1 MRRVSDGGQFLVV
14 KDLRASYGKIQ
25 VLWDISFRI
34 QRGEIVALVGSN
46 GAGKTTTLKVI
57 AGLHRPIGG
66 EITFEGQ
73 RIDGLRSSLVV
84 KIGVTLV
91 PEGRQLFPEMTVYE
105 NLLAGAYLL
114 KGKSEI
120 DERLNF
126 VYKIFPVLEE
136 RRRQK
141 AGTLSGGEQ
150 QMLAIGRALM
160 TRPKLLMLDEP
171 SLGIMPKLVDVIL
184 DTLVML
190 RREGITILLVEQNVK
205 AALEISDRGY
215 VIENG
220 RIVLEGKASDLIDSE
235 VVKKAYLAI

>member
-25 VLWDISFRI
+25 VLWDVSFRI

-66 EITFEGQ
+66 EITFEGR

-91 PEGRQLFPEMTVYE
+91 PEGRQLFE

-114 KGKSEI
+114 SGKSEI
-120 DERLNF
+120 NERLNF

-235 VVKKAYLAI
+235 IVKKAYLAI

>member
-1 MRRVSDGGQFLVV
+1 MSDGDQFLTV

-25 VLWDISFRI
+25 VLWDVSFRI

-57 AGLHRPIGG
+57 AGLHRPMGG
-66 EITFEGQ
+66 EIAFEGR
-73 RIDGLRSSLVV
+73 RIDGLRSPSIV

-114 KGKSEI
+114 KDKSEI
-120 DERLNF
+120 NERLNF

-235 VVKKAYLAI
+235 IVKKAYLAL

>member
-25 VLWDISFRI
+25 VLWDVSFRI

-66 EITFEGQ
+66 EITFEGR

-114 KGKSEI
+114 SGKSEI
-120 DERLNF
+120 NERLNF

-235 VVKKAYLAI
+235 IVKKAYLAI